1 MATVKKGDEVE
12 WNYGKGKGKGT
23 VAEVK
28 KEDVEKKTQGSKT
41 KRKGSAEEPAVVI
54 KQEDKGG
61 KTIVKSA
68 SEVKKTK

>member
-12 WNYGKGKGKGT
+12 WNYGKGKGKGE

-28 KEDVEKKTQGSKT
+28 TEDVKKKTQGSTT
-41 KRKGSAEEPAVVI
+41 KRKGSAKEPAVVI
-54 KQEDKGG
+54 KQGG